1 MAGGGG
7 IKVTSSEKFSSFL
20 TFFVWGKCCLLQCYN
35 VNLLLL
41 VWLHDLLS
49 LLRTIDLY
57 HQAAMFNKVYH
68 IFKGYNNILKYV
80 CKIFDNALPYT
91 GILHVQCMFD

>member
-1 MAGGGG
+1 MALRF
-7 IKVTSSEKFSSFL
+7 TQFA
-20 TFFVWGKCCLLQCYN
+20 QYN
-35 VNLLLL
+35 K
-41 VWLHDLLS
+41 H
-49 LLRTIDLY
+49 

-91 GILHVQCMFD
+91 GILHVQCMFDESLDCSIINNYCLIFFFN